1 MVDEENRSFPV
12 INANQTSVVELSHR
26 QGAGSVLDKD
36 KVCRDND
43 SITGGSVLVCPDTE
57 DFLG

>member
-12 INANQTSVVELSHR
+12 INAIQTSVVELSHR

-43 SITGGSVLVCPDTE
+43 GIAGDSIFVCLDTE
-57 DFLG
+57 NFLG